1 MIYIERYNELT
12 TKIKESIPSEEPPYV
27 EFTANGWELT
37 KVIVPAAVGYFSWG
51 PISLDEPVWVLKR
64 DGQVWMSNSPR
75 ELESM
80 EYAIYRAKGTVIIG
94 GLGMGWVAWKCALK
108 DSVNK
113 VIVIEN
119 DAKLIEMFPRMVNGK
134 KIPFTIHE
142 GDIFDTGLD
151 DLEVDEVDFMF
162 LDIWPE
168 ISADCIPVES
178 KRIWKNIPAKEVNYW
193 GQETDIGFRGF
204 EKNIYGEGGK
214 IDLPHLV
221 NAWLG
226 IKKNRHFQNVL
237 DKMQQ
242 QCVDEYIESVNVPLS
257 GEDETGYAALC
268 AVVMANSIMEK
279 VGMND
284 SLYLGIKLTL

>member
-1 MIYIERYNELT
+1 
-12 TKIKESIPSEEPPYV
+12 
-27 EFTANGWELT
+27 
-37 KVIVPAAVGYFSWG
+37 
-51 PISLDEPVWVLKR
+51 
-64 DGQVWMSNSPR
+64 MS
-75 ELESM
+75 
-80 EYAIYRAKGTVIIG
+80 V
-94 GLGMGWVAWKCALK
+94 
-108 DSVNK
+108 D
-113 VIVIEN
+113 
-119 DAKLIEMFPRMVNGK
+119 K
-134 KIPFTIHE
+134 KILEEIKRHQNINNYVFEQEENLDLPDE
-142 GDIFDTGLD
+142 GGEDIAQTD